1 MPTYTQTT
9 RDPKCRIMD
18 STLLDRVSPYEGLGL
33 FLQPIDTTYSFQLLD
48 PLVLASFVRYLC
60 VFFVLELV
68 RRVVQSRTNAF
79 DDLRLVAASVA
90 AFFVLL
96 WPVAF
101 SEENAYSLPLASLA
115 MVVTAYIAFME
126 SPWGLVMRRNEVMWK
141 EGIEK
146 SHVCRHIN
154 KGWR

>member
-1 MPTYTQTT
+1 
-9 RDPKCRIMD
+9 MD
-18 STLLDRVSPYEGLGL
+18 STPLDRVSPYEMFGL

-48 PLVLASFVRYLC
+48 PLALGSFVRYLC

-68 RRVVQSRTNAF
+68 RRVVQSGMNAV

-115 MVVTAYIAFME
+115 MVITAYIAFME
-126 SPWGLVMRRNEVMWK
+126 SPWGLVMR
-141 EGIEK
+141 G
-146 SHVCRHIN
+146 N
-154 KGWR
+154 KMMLISV